1 MDLVDGVRQY
11 SKLYDATE
19 SAMKSVDDANIEQM
33 GVDATTMMEKD
44 IWTADGKLSDPMAN
58 FTWDE
63 AALKGDLTGGMAKLD
78 KAFDSFPAIKPFV
91 GLFMKTGVN
100 ALELTAKYTPFLNN
114 VLKENYDIMSR
125 SWDDPELLKYGIQ
138 SPQDLAQAQ
147 AVLKGRQAIGMG
159 VVGAA
164 SAAYLNGDITGNGP
178 PDRKLR
184 NAWMQAGWK
193 PRSIKLGGVYVSY
206 DSLEPFNSLLS
217 TVADIGDASN
227 AMGAEWTNN
236 QYSKI
241 MHVLS
246 ANVTNKTFLAGL
258 MNLNDLLSSKGQRAG
273 SVAANLINNQVPLS
287 SLRNEIGKVLAPGM
301 REIEAGLVDGIRNR
315 NLWTDVL
322 TDKDAEL
329 PYRYDILNGA
339 KLNDWDPM
347 TRLWNAVSPFNI
359 NLAANQTRQLLFR
372 SQINLAQQFN
382 SGPNGEDLEGMTDL
396 KSRYQYLM
404 GQQDIES
411 QLTKLFQ
418 NPQILTSILD
428 MENDRDAGRKYDT
441 TGTLHGSEIM
451 RVINTAKRMAW
462 QQLMNEDSRARNLG
476 EQQAAQAVIKRQR
489 QAGNNT
495 RANQIETLLT
505 YPK

>member
-1 MDLVDGVRQY
+1 
-11 SKLYDATE
+11 
-19 SAMKSVDDANIEQM
+19 
-33 GVDATTMMEKD
+33 
-44 IWTADGKLSDPMAN
+44 
-58 FTWDE
+58 
-63 AALKGDLTGGMAKLD
+63 
-78 KAFDSFPAIKPFV
+78 
-91 GLFMKTGVN
+91 
-100 ALELTAKYTPFLNN
+100 
-114 VLKENYDIMSR
+114 
-125 SWDDPELLKYGIQ
+125 
-138 SPQDLAQAQ
+138 
-147 AVLKGRQAIGMG
+147 
-159 VVGAA
+159 
-164 SAAYLNGDITGNGP
+164 
-178 PDRKLR
+178 
-184 NAWMQAGWK
+184 
-193 PRSIKLGGVYVSY
+193 
-206 DSLEPFNSLLS
+206 
-217 TVADIGDASN
+217 
-227 AMGAEWTNN
+227 
-236 QYSKI
+236 
-241 MHVLS
+241 
-246 ANVTNKTFLAGL
+246 
-258 MNLNDLLSSKGQRAG
+258 
-273 SVAANLINNQVPLS
+273 
-287 SLRNEIGKVLAPGM
+287 
-301 REIEAGLVDGIRNR
+301 
-315 NLWTDVL
+315 
-322 TDKDAEL
+322 
-329 PYRYDILNGA
+329 
-339 KLNDWDPM
+339 M